1 MPDDKKKI
9 KVVVFDLDET
19 LWNGTLLEGD
29 TLTLKSG
36 IADVLR
42 ELDRRGI
49 LLSVASLHDRAR
61 AWEQI

>member
-49 LLSVASLHDRAR
+49 LLSVASLNDRAR
-61 AWEQI
+61 AW